1 MERHVPHT
9 VGIMVWGVICYGR
22 RSPLISIQTSMAV
35 VCCVKE
41 VPEIVAVT
49 MLIELISLFF
59 NRITRV
65 HILLMLLETFQN
77 HLKMICKCIVSWGS
91 SGDY

>member
-1 MERHVPHT
+1 
-9 VGIMVWGVICYGR
+9 
-22 RSPLISIQTSMAV
+22 MAV